1 MGERDWTPYVTVA
14 VATLA
19 FAGTFV
25 ASWMR
30 DRNNP
35 MSQVNS
41 AALATTA
48 TMQSLL
54 VPLEAEIADLRK
66 ETGDLRT
73 KTATLSVETS
83 VLRAHVAILEAQIRS
98 LGHEPHP
105 PPHPWEGSTP

>member
-1 MGERDWTPYVTVA
+1 MGDAAAPYVTVA

-19 FAGTFV
+19 FAGTFL
-25 ASWMR
+25 ASWLR

-48 TMQSLL
+48 TMQTLIA
-54 VPLEAEIADLRK
+54 PLEAEIADLRV
-66 ETGDLRT
+66 ETADLRT
-73 KTATLSVETS
+73 KTSTLSIETS
-83 VLRAHVAILEAQIRS
+83 ALRAHVAILEAQIRS

-105 PPHPWEGSTP
+105 PPAHPWEINPP